1 MELNEYIKWSLSIAV
16 YPPELG
22 IAYCGIGLVD
32 ETIECLDKIVDEAGP
47 EEIKSELG
55 DVLWYMARSFDELGY
70 NMAEEIKD
78 IELPKA
84 QDRRDIYSDFLVET
98 GRYLGKCKKLLRGD
112 GVTPEIM
119 LPYLKKAYAYYLLI
133 LANNNLFLDQV
144 IDYNYMKLEKRKDN
158 GTIQG
163 SGDHR

>member
-16 YPPELG
+16 YPSDLG

-32 ETIECLDKIVDEAGP
+32 ETIECLDKIVQGAEP

-55 DVLWYMARSFDELGY
+55 DVLWYMARCFDELGY
-70 NMAEEIKD
+70 DMVTEIQST
-78 IELPKA
+78 ELPKT
-84 QDRRDIYSDFLVET
+84 QDITDIHSDFLVET
-98 GRYLGKCKKLLRGD
+98 GKYLGKCKKLLRGD
-112 GVTPEIM
+112 GVTPEVM
-119 LPYLKKAYAYYLLI
+119 LPFLKSAYAYYLLI
-133 LANNNLFLDQV
+133 LAANDLYLDQV
-144 IDYNYMKLEKRKDN
+144 LEYNYNKLEGRRAN